1 MLYAGKSEVKKM
13 NNKMKIFT
21 AITLT
26 IVLAITAL
34 AIQNATRITFAK
46 GKSSA
51 TMTGSV
57 GDSGMKDYILRGR
70 KGQELT
76 ASVTSPCESVQ
87 IIVIDNG
94 TGNVISENPST
105 EYADELPGTDDY
117 IVRVQNSDSASCK
130 FTLKVGIK

>member
-1 MLYAGKSEVKKM
+1 MK
-13 NNKMKIFT
+13 NKTLKIFT
-21 AITLT
+21 AITLMS
-26 IVLAITAL
+26 ILAITAF
-34 AIQNATRITFAK
+34 AIQNATRIRFAK

-51 TMTGSV
+51 TMSGSV
-57 GDSGMKDYILRGR
+57 GSSGMKDYIIRGN

-76 ASVTSPCESVQ
+76 ASVTSACEGVE

-117 IVRVQNSDSASCK
+117 IIRVQSSESATCK

>member
-1 MLYAGKSEVKKM
+1 MK
-13 NNKMKIFT
+13 NKTLKIFT
-21 AITLT
+21 AITLMS
-26 IVLAITAL
+26 ILAITAF
-34 AIQNATRITFAK
+34 AIQNATRIRFAK

-51 TMTGSV
+51 TMSGSV
-57 GDSGMKDYILRGR
+57 GSSGMKDYIIRGN

-76 ASVTSPCESVQ
+76 ASVTSACESVE

-117 IVRVQNSDSASCK
+117 LIRVQNGDSATCK

>member
-1 MLYAGKSEVKKM
+1 MK
-13 NNKMKIFT
+13 NKTLKIFS

-26 IVLAITAL
+26 IAL
-34 AIQNATRITFAK
+34 AIAVFAVQNVTRINFAK

-51 TMTGSV
+51 TVSGSV
-57 GDSGMKDYILRGR
+57 GDSGMKDYILHGK
-70 KGQELT
+70 KGQELSAT
-76 ASVTSPCESVQ
+76 LTSACESVQ

-94 TGNVISENPST
+94 TGNVISEEPTT

-117 IVRVQNSDSASCK
+117 IVRVQNSNSASCK

>member
-1 MLYAGKSEVKKM
+1 MK
-13 NNKMKIFT
+13 NKTLKILT
-21 AITLT
+21 LVTLT
-26 IVLAITAL
+26 IVLAMAVF
-34 AIQNATRITFAK
+34 AVQNATRIRFAK

-51 TMTGSV
+51 TMSGTV
-57 GDSGMKDYILRGR
+57 GNSGMKDYILRGN
-70 KGQELT
+70 KGQELSAT
-76 ASVTSPCESVQ
+76 VISTCESVQ

-117 IVRVQNSDSASCK
+117 IIRVQNSDSASCK

>member
-1 MLYAGKSEVKKM
+1 MK
-13 NNKMKIFT
+13 NKRLKIFS

-26 IVLAITAL
+26 IVLAMAVF
-34 AIQNATRITFAK
+34 AVQNATRITFAK

-57 GDSGMKDYILRGR
+57 GDSGMKDYILRGK
-70 KGQELT
+70 KGQELSAT
-76 ASVTSPCESVQ
+76 VTSPCESVQ

-94 TGNVISENPST
+94 TGNVISEEPTT
-105 EYADELPGTDDY
+105 EYTDELPGTDDY
-117 IVRVQNSDSASCK
+117 IVRVQNSDSANCK